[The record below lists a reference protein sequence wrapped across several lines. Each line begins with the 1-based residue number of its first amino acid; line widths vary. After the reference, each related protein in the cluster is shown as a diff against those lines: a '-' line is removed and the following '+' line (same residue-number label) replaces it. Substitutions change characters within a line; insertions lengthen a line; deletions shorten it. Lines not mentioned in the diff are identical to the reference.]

1 MKEITVSQKG
11 WIVIPKELREKY
23 GLTPGTKVYIV
34 DYAGRLTIVPAP
46 KDPITEAQGFL
57 KKYPPKYAGPSI
69 REELIAE
76 HREEVESER
85 TLVVPRITAMPWS
98 RDQGANDPRKSPT
111 TNRDTTRW
119 SLKR

>member
-1 MKEITVSQKG
+1 MAQTMTISSKG
-11 WIVIPKELREKY
+11 GVVIPKELRTAY
-23 GLTPGTKVYIV
+23 HLTPGTKVQIV
-34 DYAGRLTIVPAP
+34 GYGGHLSIVPIP

-85 TLVVPRITAMPWS
+85 MENEPVCA
-98 RDQGANDPRKSPT
+98 
-111 TNRDTTRW
+111 
-119 SLKR
+119 